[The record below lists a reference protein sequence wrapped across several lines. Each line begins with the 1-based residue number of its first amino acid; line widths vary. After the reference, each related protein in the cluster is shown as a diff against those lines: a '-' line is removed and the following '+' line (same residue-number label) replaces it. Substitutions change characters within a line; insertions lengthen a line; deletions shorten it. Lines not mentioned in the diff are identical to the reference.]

1 MSMIPM
7 PPEGIE
13 ASIFAQIIIQHW
25 TDDIRKAKQE
35 AEAVGENALR
45 HNLDCAQFI
54 LEACSQLFD
63 AATKGD
69 YEYMSKVS
77 EGISVVQVQ
86 GEPESAK
93 DILQRIV
100 CDLNVFFQSD
110 KEKVESAS
118 FVIQGLYDGTVG
130 VPAAQ
135 KQALAPPQMNR
146 AARRQAAKRR

>member
-100 CDLNVFFQSD
+100 CDLSESGSALEGPFAVSSSETVPVTCLVLSD
-110 KEKVESAS
+110 QFYLETPSR
-118 FVIQGLYDGTVG
+118 Y
-130 VPAAQ
+130 
-135 KQALAPPQMNR
+135 
-146 AARRQAAKRR
+146 